1 MKTPKRL
8 IPLVQNGTID
18 DVVCQ
23 LMSGKEATVF
33 VVRTNDD
40 LRCAKVYKESQQ
52 RSFKTNVQY
61 REGRHVRNSRRARAM
76 KRKSSYGRQ
85 ELEKSWQTAE
95 VENLSRLTAA
105 NIKVPKVYSFQDGI
119 LIMELIKDTQGQ
131 AAPRLNDV
139 SLSEDMA
146 ISLHQRILSEIVNML
161 CIGMIHGDLSEYN
174 ILLGKDGP
182 IIIDVPQAI
191 FAASNNNAY
200 TILEKDIKNMTSY
213 FGQFAPKLLTT
224 NYEQEIWHLFKK
236 GQLTPKTKLTG
247 RYQDQRH
254 NLNRRQ
260 VDALVQHLREEEAE
274 QKLKKRSV

>member
-161 CIGMIHGDLSEYN
+161 
-174 ILLGKDGP
+174 
-182 IIIDVPQAI
+182 
-191 FAASNNNAY
+191 
-200 TILEKDIKNMTSY
+200 
-213 FGQFAPKLLTT
+213 
-224 NYEQEIWHLFKK
+224 
-236 GQLTPKTKLTG
+236 
-247 RYQDQRH
+247 
-254 NLNRRQ
+254 
-260 VDALVQHLREEEAE
+260 
-274 QKLKKRSV
+274 